1 VTASPEFASEHER
14 VLAGIWSR
22 VLDTAPIR
30 RDDHFFAIGGNS
42 MSALRVSLAAED
54 EGLTLGVRDLFL
66 NPVLADLAATV
77 GPAVAR
83 AEPEPEPADGG
94 RSYPA
99 LRMQVG
105 MLFESERDPDRPAY
119 HVVSETVV
127 ELLAEPTLTESLR
140 RVVDAQPGLRTGFD
154 LEDADGPQQ
163 IVRDLNEL
171 PLRVDDLSASSP
183 AEADAVVERIRSDE
197 RGRPFDRDDFPLWRL
212 RCVALPDGRMRL
224 FMAHHHAVLDGWS
237 VAVFVDQLLA
247 AGHGRQ
253 VARPSDVCRA
263 AAEAEAEALATP
275 AAQEHWSAI
284 VQRWRG
290 LDVSTRDRAAD
301 EPAIHSVTWPIE
313 GRARDDIERACAR
326 GRCSARQLFLA
337 VHLRALEFAAA
348 SGGLPHGLS
357 RGPSRGPAPGAV
369 VVVNARP
376 ETPDAHLAVGVF
388 LNAAPVLAPEPG
400 ASWPER
406 VAHAA
411 AQEAA
416 MQQHRHFPFAA
427 MRSRLGLP
435 APTTWFTFTDFGGTS
450 LGGFLRS
457 VTDYNVTELPL
468 TVSVVD
474 DGLVVDG
481 STEHFTRAYV
491 AELVRL
497 HVECLDAAVRAAAG
511 EDSR

>member
-1 VTASPEFASEHER
+1 MTGSPEFASEHER
-14 VLAGIWSR
+14 VLAAIWSR

-42 MSALRVSLAAED
+42 MSALRVSLAAEE

-66 NPVLADLAATV
+66 HPVLADLAATV
-77 GPAVAR
+77 GPAVAP
-83 AEPEPEPADGG
+83 AEPEQADGG
-94 RSYPA
+94 GSYPA

-127 ELLAEPTLTESLR
+127 GLLAEPTLTESLR

-171 PLRVDDLSASSP
+171 PLRVSDLSASSA

-212 RCVALPDGRMRL
+212 RCVALPEGRMRL
-224 FMAHHHAVLDGWS
+224 FVAHHHAVLDGWS

-253 VARPSDVCRA
+253 VARPSNVCRA
-263 AAEAEAEALATP
+263 AAEAEADALATP

-290 LDVSTRDRAAD
+290 LDVSTRDRALD

-326 GRCSARQLFLA
+326 WRCSARQFFLA
-337 VHLRALEFAAA
+337 VHLRALELAAA
-348 SGGLPHGLS
+348 SD
-357 RGPSRGPAPGAV
+357 GPSRGHAPGAV

-400 ASWPER
+400 ASWSGR

-435 APTTWFTFTDFGGTS
+435 TPTTWFTFTDFGGTS
-450 LGGFLRS
+450 LSGFLRS
-457 VTDYNVTELPL
+457 VIDSNVTELPL

-481 STEHFTRAYV
+481 STDHFTRAHV
-491 AELVRL
+491 AEFVRL
-497 HVECLDAAVRAAAG
+497 HVECLNAAVRAAAG
-511 EDSR
+511 EDGR